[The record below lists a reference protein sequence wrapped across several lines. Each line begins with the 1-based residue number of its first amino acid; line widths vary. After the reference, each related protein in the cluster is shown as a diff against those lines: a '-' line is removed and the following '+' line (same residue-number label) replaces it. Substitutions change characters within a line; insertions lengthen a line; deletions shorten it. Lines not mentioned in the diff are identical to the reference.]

1 MSYEKRYHPIDL
13 LPDVAVGI
21 KLPIVGKDG
30 KLFDLSYSTEDQAIS
45 NLKNLILTRQG
56 ERIMQP
62 LFGTKLQDS
71 LFEQNDDILKASI
84 KDSINQAV
92 AFWLPYINIDSLEIE
107 TVIAVSGTSRE
118 EHGVRISLKV
128 SINDQ
133 EANTTITFLATATTV
148 AVI

>member
-1 MSYEKRYHPIDL
+1 MSYEKKYHPIDL

-21 KLPIVGKDG
+21 KLPIVGVDG
-30 KLFDLSYSTEDQAIS
+30 RLFDLSYSTEDQAIS

-56 ERIMQP
+56 ERLMQP

-84 KDSINQAV
+84 KSSIEQAV
-92 AFWLPYINIDSLEIE
+92 EFWLPYISINSLEVNP
-107 TVIAVSGTSRE
+107 VIAVGSSRE
-118 EHGVRISLKV
+118 EHGVQISLQV
-128 SINDQ
+128 SVNDQ
-133 EANTTITFLATATTV
+133 ESNIPITFLATATTV

>member
-1 MSYEKRYHPIDL
+1 MSYEKKYHPIDL

-21 KLPIVGKDG
+21 KLPIVGVDG
-30 KLFDLSYSTEDQAIS
+30 RLFDLSYSTEDQAIS

-56 ERIMQP
+56 ERLMQP

-84 KDSINQAV
+84 KSSIEQAV
-92 AFWLPYINIDSLEIE
+92 EFWLPYISINSLEVNP
-107 TVIAVSGTSRE
+107 VIAVGSNKE
-118 EHGVRISLKV
+118 EHGVQISLQV
-128 SINDQ
+128 SVNDQ
-133 EANTTITFLATATTV
+133 ESNIPITFLATATTV

>member
-1 MSYEKRYHPIDL
+1 MSYEKKYHPIDL

-21 KLPIVGKDG
+21 KLPIIGVDG
-30 KLFDLSYSTEDQAIS
+30 RLFDLSYSTEDQAIS

-56 ERIMQP
+56 ERLMQP

-84 KDSINQAV
+84 KDSIERAV
-92 AFWLPYINIDSLEIE
+92 EFWLPYISINSLEVNP
-107 TVIAVSGTSRE
+107 VIAVGSSRE
-118 EHGVRISLKV
+118 EHGVQISLQV
-128 SINDQ
+128 SVNDQ
-133 EANTTITFLATATTV
+133 ESNIPITFLATATTV

>member
-21 KLPIVGKDG
+21 KLPIIGVDG
-30 KLFDLSYSTEDQAIS
+30 RLFDLSYSTEDQAIS

-56 ERIMQP
+56 ERLMQP

-84 KDSINQAV
+84 KSSIEQAV
-92 AFWLPYINIDSLEIE
+92 EFWLPYISINSLEVNP
-107 TVIAVSGTSRE
+107 VIAVGSSRE
-118 EHGVRISLKV
+118 EHGVQISLQV
-128 SINDQ
+128 SVNDQ
-133 EANTTITFLATATTV
+133 ESNIPITFLATATTV

>member
-21 KLPIVGKDG
+21 KLPIVGVDG
-30 KLFDLSYSTEDQAIS
+30 RLFDLSYSTEDQAIS

-56 ERIMQP
+56 ERLMQP

-84 KDSINQAV
+84 KDSIERAV
-92 AFWLPYINIDSLEIE
+92 EFWLPYISINSLEVNP
-107 TVIAVSGTSRE
+107 VIAVGSSRE
-118 EHGVRISLKV
+118 EHGVQISLQV
-128 SINDQ
+128 SVNDQ
-133 EANTTITFLATATTV
+133 ESNIPITFLATATTV

>member
-1 MSYEKRYHPIDL
+1 MSYEKKYHPIDL

-21 KLPIVGKDG
+21 KLPIVGVDG
-30 KLFDLSYSTEDQAIS
+30 RLFDLSYSTEDQAIS

-56 ERIMQP
+56 ERLMQP

-84 KDSINQAV
+84 KSSIEQAV
-92 AFWLPYINIDSLEIE
+92 EFWLPYISINSLEVNP
-107 TVIAVSGTSRE
+107 VIAVGSSRE
-118 EHGVRISLKV
+118 EHGVQISLQV
-128 SINDQ
+128 SVNDQ
-133 EANTTITFLATATTV
+133 EANIPITFLATATTV

>member
-21 KLPIVGKDG
+21 KLPIVGVDG
-30 KLFDLSYSTEDQAIS
+30 RLFDLSYSTEDQAIS

-56 ERIMQP
+56 ERLMQP

-84 KDSINQAV
+84 KSSIEQAV
-92 AFWLPYINIDSLEIE
+92 EFWLPYISINSLEVNP
-107 TVIAVSGTSRE
+107 VIAVGSSRE
-118 EHGVRISLKV
+118 EHGVQISLQV
-128 SINDQ
+128 SVNDQ
-133 EANTTITFLATATTV
+133 EANIPITFLATATTV

>member
-1 MSYEKRYHPIDL
+1 MSYEKKYHPIDL

-21 KLPIVGKDG
+21 KLPIVGVDG
-30 KLFDLSYSTEDQAIS
+30 RLFDLSYSTEDQAIS

-56 ERIMQP
+56 ERLMQP

-84 KDSINQAV
+84 KSSIEQAV
-92 AFWLPYINIDSLEIE
+92 EFWLPYISINSLEVNP
-107 TVIAVSGTSRE
+107 VIAVGSSKE
-118 EHGVRISLKV
+118 EHGVQISLQV
-128 SINDQ
+128 SVNDQ
-133 EANTTITFLATATTV
+133 ESNIPITFLATATTV

>member
-21 KLPIVGKDG
+21 KLPIIGVDG
-30 KLFDLSYSTEDQAIS
+30 RLFDLSYSTEDQAIS

-56 ERIMQP
+56 ERLMQP

-84 KDSINQAV
+84 KDSIERAV
-92 AFWLPYINIDSLEIE
+92 EFWLPYISINSLEVNP
-107 TVIAVSGTSRE
+107 VIAVGSSRE
-118 EHGVRISLKV
+118 EHGVQISLQV
-128 SINDQ
+128 SVNDQ
-133 EANTTITFLATATTV
+133 ESNIPITFLATATTV

>member
-1 MSYEKRYHPIDL
+1 MSYEKKYHPIDL

-21 KLPIVGKDG
+21 KLPIVGVDG
-30 KLFDLSYSTEDQAIS
+30 RLFDLSYSTEDQAIS

-56 ERIMQP
+56 ERLMQP

-84 KDSINQAV
+84 KNSIEQAV
-92 AFWLPYINIDSLEIE
+92 EFWLPYISINSLEVNP
-107 TVIAVSGTSRE
+107 VIAVGSSRE
-118 EHGVRISLKV
+118 EHGVQISLQV
-128 SINDQ
+128 SVNDQ
-133 EANTTITFLATATTV
+133 EANIPITFLATATTV